1 MMGNVLPAL
10 ILSNAALELM
20 DDDVALSERQDHVI
34 KLIPFAMLFFFQRL
48 LWTPL
53 RVRCVTIALAAMRVA
68 YRPQLGV
75 VFGDNHGRGECIALL
90 LFAGLGELLGH
101 CIDEIQRT
109 IFVLNFK
116 QTHALSRALEEQEQ
130 KSKAVEEFLIYK
142 ETVLQHQH
150 AKEKASKK
158 ADSMLNHTLKNVL
171 ADGIAAVELYQL
183 TGESTHLANATLSM
197 KRGMTWTRRRQS
209 LIMVCEGTYQLHPEK
224 LCLRQLVRDC
234 IDGRDIV
241 FVDNAACGAVGDNIK
256 DDWWVEIDP
265 MLIGMILENGISNA
279 IKHNPIRADPP
290 RITVTFS
297 PTTPIIGDGEFTIT
311 LRNKATPG
319 APFITKQVEE
329 RLFQEGVHDSSLGS
343 KNANANSS
351 DGVGLAHSRT
361 VAKLLLDGHVS
372 LKQNDDVVSFG
383 LRVRTPLLPKRNNNN
398 NGVVP
403 TPSSVLPLPSN
414 SKNSIALSPTIQ
426 KARRGMLLDDSL
438 LARKYA
444 EKVLFPK
451 LLGLQDWLVLG
462 EDQAQLDLSVS
473 IAAVLKPDIVIID
486 ENFDFE
492 FSPDQKFCSGTEIC
506 RALAHNQNKTKSSNK
521 KEMLLCIRSGNTS
534 PDDIQ
539 DYVRAGAHFVI
550 CKSFNNKA
558 LAKPLLDGFRFLQEE
573 QAALDDTTKEKKKK
587 SGSVFPILLLD

>member
-1 MMGNVLPAL
+1 
-10 ILSNAALELM
+10 
-20 DDDVALSERQDHVI
+20 
-34 KLIPFAMLFFFQRL
+34 
-48 LWTPL
+48 
-53 RVRCVTIALAAMRVA
+53 
-68 YRPQLGV
+68 
-75 VFGDNHGRGECIALL
+75 
-90 LFAGLGELLGH
+90 
-101 CIDEIQRT
+101 
-109 IFVLNFK
+109 
-116 QTHALSRALEEQEQ
+116 
-130 KSKAVEEFLIYK
+130 
-142 ETVLQHQH
+142 
-150 AKEKASKK
+150 
-158 ADSMLNHTLKNVL
+158 MLNHTLKNVL
-171 ADGIAAVELYQL
+171 ADSIAAVELYQL

-241 FVDNAACGAVGDNIK
+241 FVDNGGCGGCGVVDNNMK
-256 DDWWVEIDP
+256 DDLWVEIDP

-279 IKHNPIRADPP
+279 IKHNPIGGDPP
-290 RITVTFS
+290 RITVTLS
-297 PTTPIIGDGEFTIT
+297 PTTPIIGDSEFTIT
-311 LRNKATPG
+311 LQNKATPG

-361 VAKLLLDGHVS
+361 VANLLLDGHVS

-383 LRVRTPLLPKRNNNN
+383 LRVRTALLPKRNNNSH
-398 NGVVP
+398 GVVP
-403 TPSSVLPLPSN
+403 TSSSVLSLPSS
-414 SKNSIALSPTIQ
+414 SKSNVALFPTIR

-462 EDQAQLDLSVS
+462 ENQAQLDLSVS
-473 IAAVLKPDIVIID
+473 IAAVLQPDIVIID

-492 FSPDQKFCSGTEIC
+492 FSSDQNFRSGTEIC
-506 RALAHNQNKTKSSNK
+506 RALARNKKKTKSRNK
-521 KEMLLCIRSGNTS
+521 NEMLLCIRSGNTS

-573 QAALDDTTKEKKKK
+573 QAVLDDPTKEEKR
-587 SGSVFPILLLD
+587 GSVFPILLLD